1 MRVAGVRRF
10 RYFRYWLT
18 RLLFILSILGPGF
31 ITANVDNDAGGIY
44 TYASTGAQFGY
55 SILWTIIPVAIALT
69 FAQEIAA
76 RMGVITGKGLSEL
89 IREHYGLRITFL
101 LLAGLVSCN
110 LFDVIS
116 EFAGVAT
123 SMQLFSVS
131 KFISVPIAAALVW
144 ALVVFGDYKKL
155 EKVFLVLSFLYI
167 AYVIT
172 AFLARPDWAEVGR
185 QVVRLP
191 SWREFKNSEYLYA
204 AAGIIGATIAPWQQ
218 FYLQASVAEKGSGK
232 SGLKYMQADA
242 IVGSIFSV
250 FIAGFIIVA
259 CSATLN
265 LHGQFRVAD
274 AADAAQS
281 LKPLGGDYAFILFAV
296 GLLNASLFA
305 ASILPLSTAYTVCEA
320 MGFES
325 GLNKK
330 IGEAK
335 AFYGLYTTLVAG
347 GALIILF
354 PQLNPVRMAVF
365 SQVLNGV
372 LLPVVLVFVLQ
383 LVSKSELMGKYS
395 NSRVYQACAWIIT
408 LVITAIVVAMLA
420 AQYWPKSPH

>member
-1 MRVAGVRRF
+1 MRRRL
-10 RYFRYWLT
+10 RYLIL

-55 SILWTIIPVAIALT
+55 HILWILIPVAVALT

-76 RMGVITGKGLSEL
+76 RMGVVTGKGLSEL
-89 IREHYGLRITFL
+89 IREHYGLRITFFV
-101 LLAGLVSCN
+101 LAGLVLCN

-123 SMQLFSVS
+123 SMGLFSVS
-131 KFISVPIAAALVW
+131 KFISVPIAA
-144 ALVVFGDYKKL
+144 LVVWSLVIFGDYKKL

-167 AYVIT
+167 AYIIT
-172 AFLARPDWAEVGR
+172 AFLANPDWLEVAR
-185 QVVRLP
+185 QTVRLP
-191 SWREFKNSEYLYA
+191 SWREFKDSEYLYA

-242 IVGSIFSV
+242 IVGSLFSV
-250 FIAGFIIVA
+250 LIAGFIIIA
-259 CSATLN
+259 CAATLFV
-265 LHGQFRVAD
+265 HGQFHVAD
-274 AADAAQS
+274 AADAAAS
-281 LKPLGGDYAFILFAV
+281 LKPLGGEYAFILFAV

-330 IGEAK
+330 FHEAR
-335 AFYGLYTTLVAG
+335 AFYGLYT
-347 GALIILF
+347 ALILLGSVVILF
-354 PQLNPVRMAVF
+354 TKINLIKVAIF
-365 SQVLNGV
+365 SQVLNGL
-372 LLPVVLVFVLQ
+372 LLPVMLVFVLL
-383 LVSKSELMGKYS
+383 LVGKKELMGEHT
-395 NSRVYQACAWIIT
+395 NSRGYQAAAWIIT
-408 LVITAIVVAMLA
+408 IVLTAIVA
-420 AQYWPKSPH
+420 ATLISLR

>member
-1 MRVAGVRRF
+1 MRRL
-10 RYFRYWLT
+10 RYIGL

-44 TYASTGAQFGY
+44 TYAATGAQFGY
-55 SILWTIIPVAIALT
+55 NLLWTMIPVAIALT

-89 IREHYGLRITFL
+89 VREYYGLRITFFV
-101 LLAGLVSCN
+101 LAGLVLCN

-123 SMQLFSVS
+123 SMGLFSVNR
-131 KFISVPIAAALVW
+131 FIAVPIAAVLVW
-144 ALVVFGDYKKL
+144 SMVVFGDYKKL
-155 EKVFLVLSFLYI
+155 EKIFLVFSFLYI
-167 AYVIT
+167 AYIIT
-172 AFLARPDWAEVGR
+172 AFLAKPDWLEVGR
-185 QVVRLP
+185 QVIRVP
-191 SWREFKNSEYLYA
+191 SWREFKDSEYLYA

-242 IVGSIFSV
+242 IVGSLFSV
-250 FIAGFIIVA
+250 VIAGFIIIA
-259 CSATLN
+259 CAATLFM
-265 LHGQFRVAD
+265 HGQFKVSD

-320 MGFES
+320 LGFES

-330 IGEAK
+330 FREARV
-335 AFYGLYTTLVAG
+335 FYGLYT
-347 GALIILF
+347 ALIVIGSLVILF
-354 PQLNPVRMAVF
+354 TRINLIKVAIF
-365 SQVLNGV
+365 SQVLNGL
-372 LLPVVLVFVLQ
+372 LLPPMLVFVLL
-383 LVSKSELMGKYS
+383 LVSKTELMGEHK
-395 NSRVYQACAWIIT
+395 NSGGYQAAAWA
-408 LVITAIVVAMLA
+408 ITAVISAIVLGMLLTLF
-420 AQYWPKSPH
+420 KH